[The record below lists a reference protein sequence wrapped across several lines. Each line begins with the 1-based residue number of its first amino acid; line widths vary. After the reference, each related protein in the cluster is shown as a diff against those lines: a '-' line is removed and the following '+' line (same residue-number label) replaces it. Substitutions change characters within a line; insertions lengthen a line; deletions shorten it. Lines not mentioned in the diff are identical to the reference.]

1 MRFWAPA
8 AHTYRTEQ
16 IATTLKSFV
25 LEGIAIERS
34 GMPSFEPIN
43 LSPLVARVIGVF
55 DRDAVVDAKRETLLI
70 SVSLEAY
77 LFGALRYSIYNLIR
91 SRKIRE
97 AYLEHLLRVPGDEN
111 NYIEDRLHYEELARA
126 LESSVQNLPEKL
138 RKVYLLSRKEH
149 LTYKEIAE
157 QEQIPV
163 DTVEKQM
170 GRALKI
176 LRENLKEFAW
186 AWIVLE
192 MWDLYP

>member
-1 MRFWAPA
+1 MRTGDSDAFALLYRKYWRRLFDA
-8 AHTYRTEQ
+8 AYRRIMLREECEEIIQEIFADLWT
-16 IATTLKSFV
+16 
-25 LEGIAIERS
+25 
-34 GMPSFEPIN
+34 
-43 LSPLVARVIGVF
+43 
-55 DRDAVVDAKRETLLI
+55 KRETLLI

-77 LFGALRYSIYNLIR
+77 LFGALRYSIYNHIR

-97 AYLEHLLRVPGDEN
+97 AYLEHMLQTPGEEG

-126 LESSVQNLPEKL
+126 LENSVQNLPEKL
-138 RKVYLLSRKEH
+138 RKVYLLSRKVH

-157 QEQIPV
+157 QEQIPL
-163 DTVEKQM
+163 DTVEKRM

-192 MWDLYP
+192 MWDLYQ

>member
-1 MRFWAPA
+1 MLARMQTGDSEAFA
-8 AHTYRTEQ
+8 ALYRKYWRRLFDAAYRRILLREESEEIIQ
-16 IATTLKSFV
+16 EIFV
-25 LEGIAIERS
+25 DLW
-34 GMPSFEPIN
+34 
-43 LSPLVARVIGVF
+43 
-55 DRDAVVDAKRETLLI
+55 AKRETLLI

-97 AYLEHLLRVPGDEN
+97 AYLEHLLQVPGDQN

-192 MWDLYP
+192 MWNLYP

>member
-1 MRFWAPA
+1 MRTGDSDAFA
-8 AHTYRTEQ
+8 ALYRKYWRR
-16 IATTLKSFV
+16 L
-25 LEGIAIERS
+25 
-34 GMPSFEPIN
+34 
-43 LSPLVARVIGVF
+43 F
-55 DRDAVVDAKRETLLI
+55 DAAYRRIMLREECEEIIQEIFTDLWTKREALLI

-77 LFGALRYSIYNLIR
+77 LFGALRYSIYNFIR

-97 AYLEHLLRVPGDEN
+97 AYLEHLLQTPGEQS
-111 NYIEDRLHYEELARA
+111 NYIEDRLHYEELALA
-126 LESSVQNLPEKL
+126 LENSIQNLPEKL
-138 RKVYLLSRKEH
+138 RKVYQLSRKEY

-157 QEQIPV
+157 QENIPV

-192 MWDLYP
+192 MWDLY